1 MTIIHFTFSYLI
13 SKITLTYRIDI
24 AQKYR
29 LYTAV
34 ALEQIQTATGLQ
46 YAIDCTLVYRF
57 VNDI

>member
-1 MTIIHFTFSYLI
+1 MTIIYFTFSYLI
-13 SKITLTYRIDI
+13 SKVTLTYLE
-24 AQKYR
+24 KHR